1 MRFSRK
7 ITSSAYCNGFNKIS
21 QTLRLWDPCDFE
33 EKAPINCGTETRNG
47 DSVKIVLVDNLISK
61 LGVYCSKL
69 KLMAPHFEDIGH
81 EVYDNNRHMF
91 KVRCKIYGVGAQRQI
106 IDATG
111 DGNRKQTA
119 KNNAAAAMYAK
130 LEELDLIGDVFKKTS
145 KERENNGEKLEENN
159 EENAEEVKQEQV
171 LDKSV
176 LHEYIKSK
184 SFTNKALGE
193 CMTEISRVI
202 EAKEI
207 PKYLDQ
213 IAKLA
218 MKLKLRVEY
227 NEIDPSLVGNEPKNH
242 RCCLHLKKVGS
253 YDNIPI
259 LSVWGSNHS
268 MELAKC
274 DAAFRALKMFAAIW

>member
-1 MRFSRK
+1 
-7 ITSSAYCNGFNKIS
+7 
-21 QTLRLWDPCDFE
+21 
-33 EKAPINCGTETRNG
+33 
-47 DSVKIVLVDNLISK
+47 
-61 LGVYCSKL
+61 
-69 KLMAPHFEDIGH
+69 MAPHFEDIGH
-81 EVYDNNRHMF
+81 EVYDNNRHVF

-130 LEELDLIGDVFKKTS
+130 LEELDLIGDVFKQTS
-145 KERENNGEKLEENN
+145 KERENN

-184 SFTNKALGE
+184 SFTNEALGE
-193 CMTEISRVI
+193 CMKEISRVI
-202 EAKEI
+202 EAMEI

-227 NEIDPSLVGNEPKNH
+227 DEIDPSLVGNEPQNR

-259 LSVWGSNHS
+259 LSMWGSNHS

-274 DAAFRALKMFAAIW
+274 DAAFRALKMLAAIW